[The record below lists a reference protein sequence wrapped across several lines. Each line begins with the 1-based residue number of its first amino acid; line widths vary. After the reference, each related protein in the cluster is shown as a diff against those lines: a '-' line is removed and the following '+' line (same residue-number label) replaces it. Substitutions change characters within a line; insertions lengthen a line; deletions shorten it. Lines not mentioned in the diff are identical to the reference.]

1 MTRRAQSCAYTVAND
16 IQREPMKDSD
26 NTRILHELIAA
37 LDRRVPQM
45 HDAGEAS
52 IAREAAALKVSAL
65 ERVAALEPKVTS
77 DYGAASAY
85 VKTSVP
91 PA

>member
-1 MTRRAQSCAYTVAND
+1 
-16 IQREPMKDSD
+16 MKDSD
-26 NTRILHELIAA
+26 NIRILHELIAA

-65 ERVAALEPKVTS
+65 ERVAALEHKVR
-77 DYGAASAY
+77 
-85 VKTSVP
+85 SV
-91 PA
+91 

>member
-26 NTRILHELIAA
+26 NIRILHELIAA
-37 LDRRVPQM
+37 LDRRLPQM

-65 ERVAALEPKVTS
+65 ERVATLEHKVR
-77 DYGAASAY
+77 
-85 VKTSVP
+85 SV
-91 PA
+91 

>member
-1 MTRRAQSCAYTVAND
+1 
-16 IQREPMKDSD
+16 MKNSDSIW
-26 NTRILHELIAA
+26 ILHELIAA

-45 HDAGEAS
+45 HDAGEAR

-65 ERVAALEPKVTS
+65 ARVVALEHKLTS
-77 DYGAASAY
+77 DDGAASAS
-85 VKTSVP
+85 VRTSVP